1 MINTR
6 KSEYSYAISSGGNDT
21 YSSDSS
27 SDENILHVV
36 TNVYTIP
43 LQKTC
48 TDQSSIDQLESNLCK
63 KMNEIKI
70 NLSKPADEETKS
82 SRVEHK
88 SFDTN
93 TYSILSDNKTSS
105 NESQMTKSKFQ
116 IKSIV
121 EIYESQ
127 NDSEAHQGTT
137 GHFKSSDKFYH
148 TISENKIPINV
159 IKGKL
164 IPFPFTLQITLLLMH
179 HSLSNLL
186 DTKPTKILKALLL
199 FNLAKFTF

>member
-6 KSEYSYAISSGGNDT
+6 KSEYSYAINSGTTDT

-48 TDQSSIDQLESNLCK
+48 TTQSSIDQLESNLSK

-70 NLSKPADEETKS
+70 NLSRPEEDTKS
-82 SRVEHK
+82 ARVEHK

-93 TYSILSDNKTSS
+93 TYSILSDKTSS
-105 NESQMTKSKFQ
+105 NESHMTKSKFQ

-127 NDSEAHQGTT
+127 NDSESHQGTT
-137 GHFKSSDKFYH
+137 GLFKSSDKFH
-148 TISENKIPINV
+148 QTITENKIPINL

-164 IPFPFTLQITLLLMH
+164 I
-179 HSLSNLL
+179 S
-186 DTKPTKILKALLL
+186 
-199 FNLAKFTF
+199 TFI